1 MDRYMKAN
9 KGVTRQ
15 KREEV
20 RCLKERRSRLKEKL
34 HQFSSYSTQSTD
46 TQTGISLPDVLQL
59 TADFASGSA
68 VRDTNMNSPS
78 TMQQQPMD
86 SSPCHS
92 PKGGAAVT
100 PAGSVAN
107 LRAADVSADVT
118 MEDVEMA
125 EEDKSKE
132 GAVAP
137 RPPLQLQGCESN
149 ALSPKSM
156 SDVDDL
162 ISHKPPCPRHIS
174 DSELRI
180 IQVNN

>member
-46 TQTGISLPDVLQL
+46 TQSGISLPEVLQL
-59 TADFASGSA
+59 TTDFASGSA

-78 TMQQQPMD
+78 TMLQQPMD

-132 GAVAP
+132 SAVAP
-137 RPPLQLQGCESN
+137 RPPLLGCESN

-174 DSELRI
+174 ESELRI
-180 IQVNN
+180 IQVND